1 MKVLLSFIFL
11 LPYISVFGQLG
22 SSIDCVTGLN
32 VGYRYLNPNKTD
44 VFPGYVDIRN
54 AERIGIRAD
63 FGVNYNLKVGSK
75 LYLKTGVRF
84 ADKGYNSRKIDDLK
98 WGLEGH
104 NGVYDPN
111 AVQNNSELKSIVFKY
126 HFFFV
131 EVPIAL
137 RYEFYKK
144 GKFSLYGEAGGSAA
158 YYIQSVTVQKTNLDK
173 KKINKKEDPINDFH
187 LAAIIGAGV
196 NYQVNGK
203 TQLFLQPNF
212 NYQLTDLVN
221 APDNVHLYTAGLEI
235 GCRHGLN

>member
-1 MKVLLSFIFL
+1 MKVLLSFLFVFV
-11 LPYISVFGQLG
+11 YISVFGQFG

-54 AERIGIRAD
+54 KERVGIRAE
-63 FGVNYNLKVGSK
+63 FGANYNLKVGSK
-75 LYLKTGVRF
+75 LYLKTGVRL
-84 ADKGYNSRKIDDLK
+84 ADKGYNSKKLDILK
-98 WGLEGH
+98 WGLEEP

-111 AVQNNSELKSIVFKY
+111 AVQSNSDLKSIVFKY

-131 EVPIAL
+131 EVPVAL
-137 RYEFYKK
+137 RYEFYQK
-144 GKFSLYGEAGGSAA
+144 GKFSIYAEAGGSAA
-158 YYIQSVTVQKTNLDK
+158 YYLQSVTVQKTNLGRK
-173 KKINKKEDPINDFH
+173 KFNKKEDAINDFH
-187 LAAIIGAGV
+187 FSAIIGAGV

-221 APDNVHLYTAGLEI
+221 TPVNEHLYTAGLEI